1 MYGSYI
7 FEFSVNNDIGKK
19 ITMIKGVP
27 GYLLAYFLTLIVIK
41 LNISVEQSSDN
52 NI

>member
-27 GYLLAYFLTLIVIK
+27 GYLLAYFLTLIIK
-41 LNISVEQSSDN
+41 NIENQC
-52 NI
+52 